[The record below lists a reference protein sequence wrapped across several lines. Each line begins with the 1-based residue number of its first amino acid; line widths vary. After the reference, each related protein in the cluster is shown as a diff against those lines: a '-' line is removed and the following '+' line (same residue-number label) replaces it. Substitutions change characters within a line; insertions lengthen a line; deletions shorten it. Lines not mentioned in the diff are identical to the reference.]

1 MAGRAA
7 KMAMKTMWPAALRPS
22 RQAHERTRRVDNAGQ
37 MSQPLSELDIQ
48 ALQPGDIA
56 LLLDFDG
63 TLVEIA
69 GQPDNVV
76 VSPGTVRVLADLDA
90 ALSGAVAIVSGRSIA
105 SIDALLEP
113 WKLAVSGTHGMERRD
128 HFGNRHDSQYDAGD
142 LDAVQRELA
151 AATAGAH
158 GLLLERKPGSVALH
172 YRQRPDLAAACLE
185 HAAKVAD
192 RHENASLLAGK
203 MVVEVKLGAR
213 TKADAVFDFMA
224 EAPFNGRTPIYAGDD
239 LTDEDAFRAVAD
251 LHGTSITVGRDT
263 NAADYR
269 AADTASFLDWL
280 TALAAHLDQQST
292 GSTGKEQ
299 PIE

>member
-280 TALAAHLDQQST
+280 IALAAHLDQQST